1 LQTVSPSSELFGRL
15 QAALGPHYRLE
26 RELGHGGM
34 GVVFL
39 ARDTTLD
46 RPVAVK
52 VVHPDLAIHPSVTHR
67 FLAEARMIAK
77 LRHPSIVAVHTAG
90 EVTGLFYYVMDY
102 VAGESLRQRLVRDG
116 RLAAADVA
124 RLVADLADALDA
136 ARRAGLVHRDVKPE
150 NILLDAPS
158 GRAMLADF
166 GIARAMAP
174 EGGDARTA
182 QGVAVG
188 TPTYMSPEQ
197 AAGEAVD
204 HRSDLYALGVVAYEM
219 LAGRPPFRG
228 ANAAAVASM
237 HLVEKPVPI
246 ETLRPDTPPAL
257 AQAIMRALEK
267 DPARRW
273 QTGAELRQALQGP
286 AGRAGRRPRG
296 ARRVALAAGGVLAVG
311 LAAAVVLRPAGPPS
325 GINPRHSILV
335 LPFANVR
342 GDPEADWLRDGSV
355 NMLTLNLSQWTDLS
369 VVDPRRLYDLLD
381 RRRLTAADPIGL
393 DMARRLARDAGVW
406 TVVLGDYV
414 VTGDSL
420 HLVARVYDVGT
431 GQRLEVAQVDGRPG
445 SDVRPLFDRLA
456 ARILNLSGAPS
467 DLTTDLARVTTPSLE
482 AYRAY
487 LTGLEALNRWDLG
500 TAERHLRR
508 SVALDST
515 FGLAYYKLS
524 LTRGWVAGEKD
535 SFGLLA
541 IQRATQYAT
550 RLPDRD
556 RTMIEAYRAFLE
568 GDYAAGREAYRRL
581 LQRDST
587 DADAWYGLGDV
598 AFHDTNRVNQAANW
612 TTSLRAFRR
621 AIALDPRYYLAYE
634 HLAQIYNAAS
644 QARPFLALL
653 AGDSLAPTAA
663 GRPRPGLDSLALRR
677 AIQRAR
683 DAGLAVARTWLAN
696 QPDNAHAQ
704 NAVLTAQIA
713 RADYAAALAAVS
725 RFTQPGVP
733 MPRPDLPFVKARVQ
747 AALGDLA
754 EAIRTLAR
762 AVDSTRPQAFDPG
775 RLPGLEALGDVAAA
789 ANVPAYTGQIALA
802 ERTLQLVAEVR
813 RGWTPEALSA
823 REAGGRTLYEHSLLA
838 TLYASIGAP
847 EKLRPIWNAVAELA
861 RQTPRNERGQ
871 VAQFG
876 WLAAMGLYLAN
887 PGDPTP
893 LNELAALDGG
903 EPPVEIRALQA
914 LAQGD
919 TAEADRLLSLPDT
932 VATTAEYKGR
942 PVWHVLRGP
951 VAAGAWLALGR
962 PERTIALLEDLQP
975 KPESFAASRQF
986 DARWGLLGQA
996 RLLRAAAL
1004 EKLGRRLEAAAEY
1017 RQVLAQWEHGDR
1029 VLEPWLREARVGLA
1043 RVEGKG

>member
-1 LQTVSPSSELFGRL
+1 
-15 QAALGPHYRLE
+15 
-26 RELGHGGM
+26 M
-34 GVVFL
+34 
-39 ARDTTLD
+39 
-46 RPVAVK
+46 
-52 VVHPDLAIHPSVTHR
+52 
-67 FLAEARMIAK
+67 
-77 LRHPSIVAVHTAG
+77 
-90 EVTGLFYYVMDY
+90 
-102 VAGESLRQRLVRDG
+102 
-116 RLAAADVA
+116 
-124 RLVADLADALDA
+124 
-136 ARRAGLVHRDVKPE
+136 
-150 NILLDAPS
+150 
-158 GRAMLADF
+158 
-166 GIARAMAP
+166 
-174 EGGDARTA
+174 
-182 QGVAVG
+182 
-188 TPTYMSPEQ
+188 
-197 AAGEAVD
+197 
-204 HRSDLYALGVVAYEM
+204 
-219 LAGRPPFRG
+219 
-228 ANAAAVASM
+228 
-237 HLVEKPVPI
+237 
-246 ETLRPDTPPAL
+246 
-257 AQAIMRALEK
+257 
-267 DPARRW
+267 
-273 QTGAELRQALQGP
+273 
-286 AGRAGRRPRG
+286 
-296 ARRVALAAGGVLAVG
+296 
-311 LAAAVVLRPAGPPS
+311 
-325 GINPRHSILV
+325 
-335 LPFANVR
+335 
-342 GDPEADWLRDGSV
+342 
-355 NMLTLNLSQWTDLS
+355 
-369 VVDPRRLYDLLD
+369 
-381 RRRLTAADPIGL
+381 
-393 DMARRLARDAGVW
+393 
-406 TVVLGDYV
+406 
-414 VTGDSL
+414 
-420 HLVARVYDVGT
+420 
-431 GQRLEVAQVDGRPG
+431 
-445 SDVRPLFDRLA
+445 
-456 ARILNLSGAPS
+456 
-467 DLTTDLARVTTPSLE
+467 
-482 AYRAY
+482 
-487 LTGLEALNRWDLG
+487 
-500 TAERHLRR
+500 
-508 SVALDST
+508 
-515 FGLAYYKLS
+515 
-524 LTRGWVAGEKD
+524 
-535 SFGLLA
+535 
-541 IQRATQYAT
+541 
-550 RLPDRD
+550 
-556 RTMIEAYRAFLE
+556 
-568 GDYAAGREAYRRL
+568 
-581 LQRDST
+581 
-587 DADAWYGLGDV
+587 
-598 AFHDTNRVNQAANW
+598 
-612 TTSLRAFRR
+612 
-621 AIALDPRYYLAYE
+621 
-634 HLAQIYNAAS
+634 
-644 QARPFLALL
+644 
-653 AGDSLAPTAA
+653 
-663 GRPRPGLDSLALRR
+663 
-677 AIQRAR
+677 
-683 DAGLAVARTWLAN
+683 
-696 QPDNAHAQ
+696 
-704 NAVLTAQIA
+704 LTAQIA